1 MTRRLQGRDVGL
13 ARRDEVLHELA
24 QRGVVHLSQRGI
36 ILRQDFGQILG
47 FHLLADSA
55 SADYLWDC
63 LQDAMIEFD
72 GGPIG
77 LAVLR
82 GLG

>member
-1 MTRRLQGRDVGL
+1 M
-13 ARRDEVLHELA
+13 
-24 QRGVVHLSQRGI
+24 SGI
-36 ILRQDFGQILG
+36 ILRQDFGSVLG

-77 LAVLR
+77 LTALR
-82 GLG
+82 ELG

>member
-1 MTRRLQGRDVGL
+1 MFAKICGIDLRLDKFESGRI
-13 ARRDEVLHELA
+13 A
-24 QRGVVHLSQRGI
+24 QTSIAKMSGI

-77 LAVLR
+77 LTVLR